1 MVEYIIGNYMA
12 ATGRITPEQLERV
25 IQIQDRVRVKLGL
38 AAVAEG
44 LISEE
49 QAEEINR
56 LQAVMDK
63 RFGDIAVEKGY
74 LTAEQL
80 GHLLKVQGNEYLVF
94 IQTLVD
100 EGLVKVEEMD
110 GIIEEFKEANDFTR
124 SEIETIKSG
133 EAERIVPIYLPQEAM
148 KYQEIIGIAVR
159 MFIRCI
165 DRHAY
170 VEKAAMTRQIAVRD
184 MVTQRM
190 DGDPCIVTGFSDASK
205 GMCALASSFAKEEF
219 KEVDENVLDACGEFL
234 NCINGLYAS
243 NLSLRSVSLELCP
256 PRFGGNCM
264 VSGQDICI
272 IPVCM
277 GRTRLYF
284 MVSDKGS
291 WR

>member
-12 ATGRITPEQLERV
+12 ATGRITTEQLEKV
-25 IQIQDRVRVKLGL
+25 IEIQDKVRVKLGL

-44 LISEE
+44 LMSEE

-56 LQAVMDK
+56 LQAAMDK

-94 IQTLVD
+94 VQTLVD
-100 EGLVKVEEMD
+100 EGLVRVEEME
-110 GIIEEFKEANDFTR
+110 GIVEEFREANDFTL
-124 SEIETIKSG
+124 SEIARIKSG
-133 EAERIVPIYLPQEAM
+133 EAERIVPVYLPQEAM
-148 KYQEIIGIAVR
+148 KYEEIIGIAVR

-165 DRHAY
+165 DRHVY
-170 VEKAAMTRQIAVRD
+170 VEKAAVIQQIAVRD

-190 DGDPCIVTGFSDASK
+190 DGEPCIVTGFSDASR
-205 GMCALASSFAKEEF
+205 GMCALASAFAKEEF
-219 KEVDENVLDACGEFL
+219 REVNEDVLDACGEFL

-243 NLSLRSVSLELCP
+243 GLSLRSVTVELCP
-256 PRFGGNCM
+256 PKFGGNCM
-264 VSGQDICI
+264 VAGQDICI
-272 IPVCM
+272 IPICM
-277 GRTRLYF
+277 GKARLYF